1 MNPLATMINDII
13 QRESEAVFGMFSALG
28 RRMYWPAKGIL
39 SQSAEAAKATINASI
54 GIATDGAVPL
64 HLPCVHRYFQ
74 GLDGKDLYTYA
85 PSPGRKT
92 LREAWL
98 AKMRRQNPSLGAQAV
113 SLPVVTNALTH
124 GLSLIGDLFL
134 DAGDT
139 VLVSDL
145 HWENY
150 DLCWHERLGAQV
162 ATWPL
167 FTPSL
172 SGMDLAGFE
181 AALVRNRGKKVMVV
195 LNFPN
200 NPSGYSPTREEAAA
214 IVRILT
220 READH
225 TSILAVCDDAYYG
238 MAYENTCWNESL
250 FGLLCGAHERLLAV
264 RLDGA
269 TKEEF
274 VWGMRVGFLTYG
286 IRGGTAALYQ
296 ALEEKTAGLIRSTV
310 SNITHPGQTIV
321 EKALADP
328 AFAQE
333 QSRTV
338 AILAERYRV
347 VRQAAYRSEYADAWD
362 VYPFNSGY
370 FMCLRIKGVDAD
382 TVRRKLLA
390 SHKLGVIALGPTDLR
405 VAFSC
410 VRLED
415 IEVVFASIAQC
426 VRSLQ
431 KKT

>member
-1 MNPLATMINDII
+1 MNPLATIAND
-13 QRESEAVFGMFSALG
+13 QLRRESAAVYGMLSSLG
-28 RRMYWPAKGIL
+28 QRMYWPAKGIL
-39 SQSAEAAKATINASI
+39 SQSAEAAKTAVNASI
-54 GIATDGAVPL
+54 GIATDGAAPL
-64 HLPCVHRYFQ
+64 NLPCVNRYFQ
-74 GLDGKDLYTYA
+74 GLEAKDLYTYA

-124 GLSLIGDLFL
+124 GLSLVGDLFL
-134 DAGDT
+134 NAGEP

-150 DLCWHERLGAQV
+150 DLCWHERLGARV
-162 ATWPL
+162 ETWPL
-167 FTPSL
+167 FTPTL
-172 SGMDLAGFE
+172 SGLDLAGFE
-181 AALVRNRGKKVMVV
+181 AALARHRGKKVMVV

-200 NPSGYSPTREEAAA
+200 NPSGYSPTRDEAAA
-214 IVRILT
+214 MVRILT
-220 READH
+220 RAAEQ
-225 TSILAVCDDAYYG
+225 TSIVAVCDDAYYG
-238 MAYENTCWNESL
+238 MAYEESCWNESL

-274 VWGMRVGFLTYG
+274 VWGFRVGFLTYG
-286 IRGGTAALYQ
+286 VRGGTAALYQ
-296 ALEEKTAGLIRSTV
+296 ALEEKTAGLIRGTF

-328 AFAQE
+328 AFVRE
-333 QSRTV
+333 QAATV
-338 AILAERYRV
+338 AILAERYRA
-347 VRQAAYRSEYADAWD
+347 VRQAVFRPAYADVWD

-382 TVRRKLLA
+382 RLRRHLIA
-390 SHKLGVIALGPTDLR
+390 EGQLGVIALGPTDIR

-410 VRLED
+410 VRMED
-415 IEVVFASIAQC
+415 IEGVFATIARG
-426 VRSLQ
+426 VRALRAG
-431 KKT
+431 